1 VNDLPTGTVTLLFS
15 DIEGSTALL
24 RRLGEQYAAVLDT
37 QKRIMRAAFVGNAGR
52 ELGTEGDSFFVAF
65 PTARDGVEAARTAQ
79 VELAREPWPDDVEV
93 RVRMGLHTG
102 EPTAHED
109 GYVGMDVHRAARMA
123 ASAHG
128 GQVVVSSSTQRIT
141 SADPPAGIG
150 FVDLGHHR
158 LKDIPEPEHLYQ
170 LTAEGLST
178 DFPPLKTIGAASTLP
193 VTATT
198 IVGRDGELDKL
209 CGLLRRPEVR
219 LVTLTGPGG
228 SGKTRLSIALAAR
241 LEPFM
246 PDGVYFV
253 SLGDTTTAEVMWSD
267 IAEVLS
273 ATGEQR
279 VQDNVIAS
287 LSNKQCLLILDNLEQ
302 LDDAP
307 TVVGRLLSAGPDV
320 SVLTTT
326 RRLLHVTGEYE
337 HEVPPLEVPA
347 ARTNAVVEAEGFGA
361 IAMFVQRAAMVRSG
375 FALSEANVA
384 DVVEICRRLDGLPLA
399 LELAASRLKLM
410 SPASLLARLD
420 SILELSGRLIDRP
433 ARQQTLRSTI
443 EWSYSLLTPPLQVAF
458 RQLGVF
464 SGPFD
469 LPAVEA
475 VVVREGDA
483 TEDPLDLVADLV
495 DASLVRMAE
504 ETDSE
509 PRFRV
514 LQTISAFAREK
525 LVDNRELDDASRRH
539 AEHFLEFLHEQP
551 QQRDAA
557 AHLAKPRIE
566 AELGNLRAALTW
578 SLGDPGEKAPPPP
591 PGPTAEEKALAAE
604 RTRIGLGL
612 CQGLS
617 WFWYVFGYQAEG
629 RVWLS
634 RAVDAAAD
642 VGAEHNDGLIHAMH
656 MLGVLLQNHGE
667 WDSSRAALEL
677 CLEHWQE
684 QGNDSLIAR
693 EQNSLGVG
701 YRSVGEYEVAR
712 TYFDESIKRARASG
726 DESRVAT
733 ALSNL
738 GILEVDEGGPE
749 KAIVL
754 LNEALEIDLR
764 VGDVWGAVHDH
775 CNLAAAM
782 MQAGRV
788 EEAWTL
794 LRAHSASVLELGDT
808 ELTITVIEL
817 FCLCLAELDDPIR
830 SARLLGAAEELRRRA
845 ELPILLPDAAL
856 LEASVKKVRDH
867 PDPETWA
874 ANRELGRGYTADDA
888 IAEGVSAH

>member
-1 VNDLPTGTVTLLFS
+1 MIDLPTGTVTLLFS

-24 RRLGEQYAAVLDT
+24 RRLGERYAAVLDT
-37 QKRIMRAAFVGNAGR
+37 HKRILRAAFEANAGR

-65 PTARDGVEAARTAQ
+65 PTARDAVEAARTAQ
-79 VELAREPWPDDVEV
+79 VGLAEEQWPDDAAV

-128 GQVVVSSSTQRIT
+128 GQVVVSSSTQRLIG
-141 SADPPAGIG
+141 AEPPAGIG
-150 FVDLGHHR
+150 FLDLGHHR
-158 LKDIPEPEHLYQ
+158 LKDLPESEHLYQ
-170 LTAEGLST
+170 LTADGLPT
-178 DFPPLKTIGAASTLP
+178 EFPALKSIGAASTLP

-198 IVGRDGELDKL
+198 IVGRDGELDEL
-209 CGLLRRPEVR
+209 SALLRRPDVR

-228 SGKTRLSIALAAR
+228 SGKTRLSIATAAR

-253 SLGDTTTAEVMWSD
+253 SLGDTTTAEVMWSG
-267 IAEVLS
+267 IAEVLG
-273 ATGEQR
+273 ATGELR
-279 VQDNVIAS
+279 AQDNVVAS
-287 LSNKQCLLILDNLEQ
+287 LTNKECLLVLDNLEQ

-307 TVVGRLLSAGPDV
+307 SVVTRLLAAGHGV
-320 SVLTTT
+320 SLLTTT
-326 RRLLHVTGEYE
+326 RRLLRVTGEHE
-337 HEVPPLEVPA
+337 HAVPPLDVPA
-347 ARTNAVVEAEGFGA
+347 ARTDQVVAAEGFGA
-361 IAMFVQRAAMVRSG
+361 IALFVQRAAMVRSG
-375 FALSEANVA
+375 FALTDANVA
-384 DVVEICRRLDGLPLA
+384 DIVEICRRLDGLPLA
-399 LELAASRLKLM
+399 LELAAARLKLL

-420 SILELSGRLIDRP
+420 SILELSGRLVDRP

-443 EWSYSLLTPPLQVAF
+443 EWSYSLLTPPLQVGF

-464 SGPFD
+464 AGPFD

-475 VVVREGDA
+475 VVVSESDA
-483 TEDPLDLVADLV
+483 VDDPLDLVADLV

-504 ETDSE
+504 ESDSE

-514 LQTISAFAREK
+514 LQTIAAFAREK
-525 LVDNRELDDASRRH
+525 LVDNGELDDVSRRH
-539 AEHFLEFLHEQP
+539 AEHFLQFLHEQP

-566 AELGNLRAALTW
+566 KELGNLRAALTW
-578 SLGDPGEKAPPPP
+578 SLGDPSAKEPPPSSAQ
-591 PGPTAEEKALAAE
+591 TAGERALAAE

-617 WFWYVFGYQAEG
+617 WFWYVFGYQSEG

-634 RAVDAAAD
+634 RAVDAAAA
-642 VGAEHNDGLIHAMH
+642 VGAEHNDELIHAMH
-656 MLGVLLQNHGE
+656 MLGVLLQNHDE

-684 QGNDSLIAR
+684 RGNVSYIAR
-693 EQNSLGVG
+693 ELNSLGVG

-712 TYFDESIKRARASG
+712 TFFDESIEQARASG
-726 DESRVAT
+726 EESRIAT

-738 GILEVDEGGPE
+738 AILEVDEGRPE
-749 KAIVL
+749 IAIDL

-764 VGDVWGAVHDH
+764 AGDVWGAVHDH
-775 CNLAAAM
+775 CNLAASM

-788 EEAWTL
+788 EEARTL
-794 LRAHSASVLELGDT
+794 LRAHAASVLELEDT

-817 FCLCLAELDDPIR
+817 FCLCHAELDDPIR
-830 SARLLGAAEELRRRA
+830 AARLLGASEELRLRA

-856 LEASVKKVRDH
+856 LEASVKKVRDR

-874 ANRELGRGYTADDA
+874 ANVSLGTGYTVDDA
-888 IAEGVSAH
+888 IAEGVAVR